1 METKNI
7 LSQDSFVEV
16 ALYMRLAQQIA
27 KTLGLKYKDANVL
40 LEIIREVYQV
50 EICREKIKAIETMV
64 SQGQAKGGCCGG
76 RAESIPDEDAWEVT
90 DE

>member
-1 METKNI
+1 METEKNNI
-7 LSQDSFVEV
+7 LSQDSFIEV

-50 EICREKIKAIETMV
+50 EICREKIRAIETMTKMP
-64 SQGQAKGGCCGG
+64 KGGCCGG
-76 RAESIPDEDAWEVT
+76 STKPVDDDAWEVT